1 MALLMLYKSLTF
13 LDYYIRLSTKGVK
26 GNTTSVVQ
34 KKFRHKRKSWA
45 PRDPRNSPRTFESP
59 IRRGETLS
67 LHYVP
72 YLSEALNFRVLFSLL
87 FGRWNDYGPFRIFLS
102 LHPNFFFRK
111 DETKR
116 SSESCYC
123 SVVTSKQNSSSPSH
137 PKRVTQRKRRK
148 KFAFLLFMCVCGFLS
163 GTSRIFGLIWGTNCI
178 IAMNE
183 MRKEVFDVDV
193 VWQKVRVRHGSH
205 SWMVIQGHGWF
216 ENRLIH
222 CQMNW
227 ILD

>member
-102 LHPNFFFRK
+102 LHPKFFFAK
-111 DETKR
+111 MKR
-116 SSESCYC
+116 NGLVNLAIVVLWPQSKTLLLHLILKEWHKERGEKSLRFFFLCV
-123 SVVTSKQNSSSPSH
+123 SVGFCQVPL
-137 PKRVTQRKRRK
+137 
-148 KFAFLLFMCVCGFLS
+148 AFLAW
-163 GTSRIFGLIWGTNCI
+163 FGVLIALLQWMRWG
-178 IAMNE
+178 
-183 MRKEVFDVDV
+183 RKYL
-193 VWQKVRVRHGSH
+193 
-205 SWMVIQGHGWF
+205 M
-216 ENRLIH
+216 L
-222 CQMNW
+222 M
-227 ILD
+227 